1 MGNDL
6 FWTCSKILVYTIVYI
21 LGRLNYSF
29 AWIVP
34 LFFTSIQD
42 HIRNKRAVNK
52 AATHAAL
59 KMDDKDGIYSR
70 LDEIPAWVLFPDYER
85 CEWINKIINQLWPRI
100 NNIVLKSL
108 KDLEPVLQQ
117 NPILRNFTIK
127 KVDFGKIVSKL
138 LICSQSQN

>member
-1 MGNDL
+1 MNIDI
-6 FWTCSKILVYTIVYI
+6 FWTCGKILIFTLVYI

-59 KMDDKDGIYSR
+59 KMNEQDAIYSR

-117 NPILRNFTIK
+117 NQILRNFTIK
-127 KVDFGKIVSKL
+127 KVDFGKVVSMVTSSSL
-138 LICSQSQN
+138 S